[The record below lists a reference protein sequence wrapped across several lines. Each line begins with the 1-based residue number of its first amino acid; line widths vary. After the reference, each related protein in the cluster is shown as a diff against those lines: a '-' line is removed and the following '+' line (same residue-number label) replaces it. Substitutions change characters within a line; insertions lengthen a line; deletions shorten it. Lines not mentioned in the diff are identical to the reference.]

1 VNWRRLRDALVSPG
15 RARRRDAASSVAP
28 REHRSRGALRPCLAL
43 ADRIRID
50 EAHPEAAS
58 WLDDLDREL
67 AAGGISARRARRIR
81 LELADHLA
89 CDPEA
94 PLGTPAEV
102 AERFAAE
109 LRGVETRRAVL
120 TAFAALSLAAV
131 LLAVAGIAG
140 PRRYPDTRGVRGTID
155 AVSGLALL
163 AFAQVAFVAGCLAL
177 WRVLR
182 RDGVADLA
190 LAQRRAAVALVAGG
204 GVSVALLVNAA
215 VLRPMPPAWVA
226 LMVLAGALPLPCLAL
241 GGLRVRAAGALTPVT
256 GARTGLADDLPHAVS
271 GHGPVLLATLAA
283 GAVGLIVAQGIV
295 VEGSVME
302 GIVRG
307 AIEAGGLFLGVVL
320 LGRLLGLR
328 R

>member
-1 VNWRRLRDALVSPG
+1 V
-15 RARRRDAASSVAP
+15 
-28 REHRSRGALRPCLAL
+28 
-43 ADRIRID
+43 
-50 EAHPEAAS
+50 S

-67 AAGGISARRARRIR
+67 GGAGISRRRARRIR

-120 TAFAALSLAAV
+120 TTFGV
-131 LLAVAGIAG
+131 LAVAAALVVVAGLAG
-140 PRRYPDTRGVRGTID
+140 PRQYPTTTGVRGWVD
-155 AVSGLALL
+155 ALSGIALV
-163 AFAQVAFVAGCLAL
+163 ACGQIAFVAGCLAL

-190 LAQRRAAVALVAGG
+190 LAQRRAAVALAAGG
-204 GVSVALLVNAA
+204 GVSVALLVNAS
-215 VLRPMPPAWVA
+215 VLRPMPPAWIA
-226 LMVLAGALPLPCLAL
+226 LMVVAGALPLPGLAL
-241 GGLRVRAAGALTPVT
+241 GGLRVHAAGALTPASA
-256 GARTGLADDLPHAVS
+256 GRTGLADDLPSRLRGRGTA
-271 GHGPVLLATLAA
+271 LLAALAA
-283 GAVGLIVAQGIV
+283 VAVGVIVAQGIV
-295 VEGSVME
+295 GEGSAME

-328 R
+328 H